1 MAISEVALE
10 PVVPFFHFITKPK
23 IFIAGP
29 TKAGLDDGTGRGARS
44 INRITFPRQSP
55 DDPGVACINGFL
67 KPRARMADANK

>member
-29 TKAGLDDGTGRGARS
+29 AKAGLDDAQCAARGLS
-44 INRITFPRQSP
+44 TESP
-55 DDPGVACINGFL
+55 SPASH
-67 KPRARMADANK
+67 PT